1 MLYLGAMILVWAA
14 VAYLGGLAFLG
25 IARAM
30 RESRYEAQW
39 RAKHAPP
46 LRVRVRRGVE
56 LFAWWSAA
64 FGGLALIGWANP
76 PGPFA
81 GVLLAAWLIGLVAL
95 SRILRCR

>member
-30 RESRYEAQW
+30 QESRYE
-39 RAKHAPP
+39 
-46 LRVRVRRGVE
+46 
-56 LFAWWSAA
+56 
-64 FGGLALIGWANP
+64 
-76 PGPFA
+76 FA
-81 GVLLAAWLIGLVAL
+81 GVLLVAWLIGLVAL